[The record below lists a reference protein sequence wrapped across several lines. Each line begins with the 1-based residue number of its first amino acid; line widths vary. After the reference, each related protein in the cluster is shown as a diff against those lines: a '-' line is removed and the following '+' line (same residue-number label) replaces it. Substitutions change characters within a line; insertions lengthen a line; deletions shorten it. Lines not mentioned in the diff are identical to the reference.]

1 MDTVSN
7 VQKAHGQ
14 LHQKETKKSANEA
27 LVIDLC
33 IKDMESSHSGFIDRL
48 QGPKRGTTMYE
59 GMPLKTQKTKKQ
71 RKQKLEKERHA

>member
-1 MDTVSN
+1 MNVIKNSN
-7 VQKAHGQ
+7 GHSKQCTKAHGQ

-48 QGPKRGTTMYE
+48 QGPERGTTMCE
-59 GMPLKTQKTKKQ
+59 GMSLKT
-71 RKQKLEKERHA
+71 